1 MESGQGDFE
10 GTHGV
15 FDEAKAGEQLA
26 ESDERAER
34 PVFAFDQGY
43 SAVTLGGIR
52 EEPGLAFK
60 TFSTYGEFD
69 LWRLLDVADPV
80 AIHVGGGKINVL
92 AVGGK
97 PDGDFVRLAGFPAV
111 VRYAHG
117 GFAGDASEFFG
128 QKRVH
133 HRSFLKAYAR
143 SRSCALGICGVGGA
157 SAR

>member
-43 SAVTLGGIR
+43 SAVALGGIR

-60 TFSTYGEFD
+60 TLATYGEFD

-80 AIHVGGGKINVL
+80 AIHVGGGEINVF
-92 AVGGK
+92 AVGGE
-97 PDGDFVRLAGFPAV
+97 PDGDFVGFAGVAAIV
-111 VRYAHG
+111 CQAHRE
-117 GFAGDASEFFG
+117 FAGDASEFFG
-128 QKRVH
+128 QRGIH
-133 HRSFLKAYAR
+133 WRSLLRA
-143 SRSCALGICGVGGA
+143 
-157 SAR
+157 